1 MQMKNG
7 VELVRKCS
15 KFNEWTS
22 NETYKYTSQ
31 LFELDEYL
39 QRQLS
44 VLILQVASDVK
55 ETSVMLKNVRKVVER
70 IEGISGVAKNQQLA
84 LDVVEVDETRDVR
97 ETTLVSASNVEAE
110 LTLVDGEDDEIPEPP
125 SFTVGLEDPPEELMR
140 MSGQKPRK
148 KENSKMKLL
157 KDGVAML
164 DPTGPYKRM
173 RARAMARERNPIM
186 LGALREFSYRELKE
200 ATNNFDF
207 KHMISRGEC
216 VVYRGLLSKDN
227 LEVAVKKYSRAESEG
242 KDDFGLC
249 HKDGLLFTVHEYM
262 PNGSLDNHL
271 YSALEN
277 ATLGWSQ
284 RYKIISGV
292 ASILHYLHNEFGR
305 KVVHRHITA
314 SNIMLDS
321 HFNARL
327 GNYFSLRSASYSEL
341 ERFTGTMGY
350 IAPES
355 FDTGKVTCE
364 FDVYGF
370 GAVVL
375 EVVCGQ
381 RPWNETE
388 GFQHFVDWV
397 WSLHGKGRVLEAVDG
412 RLGNE
417 YDVEEAQRLLLLG
430 LACSHPIAH
439 ERPNSQTI
447 VQVISGSI
455 PAPKVSLFKPDF
467 KWQDMQEEP
476 AALSIHTANT

>member
-1 MQMKNG
+1 MPGLIIGHLKSTLDCLKPLVEDIAQHNNKALDCPQKELETFRMQMKNG

-44 VLILQVASDVK
+44 VLMLQVASDVK

-84 LDVVEVDETRDVR
+84 LNVVEVDETRDVR

-110 LTLVDGEDDEIPEPP
+110 LTLVDGEDDEIPGPP
-125 SFTVGLEDPPEELMR
+125 SFTVGLEDPLEELMR

-186 LGALREFSYRELKE
+186 LGALREFSYRDLKE

-207 KHMISRGEC
+207 KHIISRGEC

-242 KDDFGLC
+242 KDDLLAQVTNINLLH
-249 HKDGLLFTVHEYM
+249 HKHIVRLPGELLVIITAIILSDCSVSY
-262 PNGSLDNHL
+262 
-271 YSALEN
+271 YSFLVM
-277 ATLGWSQ
+277 L
-284 RYKIISGV
+284 
-292 ASILHYLHNEFGR
+292 NEF
-305 KVVHRHITA
+305 
-314 SNIMLDS
+314 
-321 HFNARL
+321 
-327 GNYFSLRSASYSEL
+327 
-341 ERFTGTMGY
+341 
-350 IAPES
+350 
-355 FDTGKVTCE
+355 
-364 FDVYGF
+364 
-370 GAVVL
+370 
-375 EVVCGQ
+375 
-381 RPWNETE
+381 
-388 GFQHFVDWV
+388 
-397 WSLHGKGRVLEAVDG
+397 
-412 RLGNE
+412 
-417 YDVEEAQRLLLLG
+417 
-430 LACSHPIAH
+430 
-439 ERPNSQTI
+439 
-447 VQVISGSI
+447 
-455 PAPKVSLFKPDF
+455 
-467 KWQDMQEEP
+467 
-476 AALSIHTANT
+476 